1 MSQLLLLPGLTTWLP
16 RALPSMLPLPP
27 AQDTLLAQLLPPL
40 PQLLPPS
47 LLAPL
52 DTLVPLLV
60 FQVWLPTPM
69 VLWSQLM
76 SQLLLPQGLTIW
88 PLRALWAGKQQ
99 LTAQRKNQQL
109 LVSRQIVTA

>member
-47 LLAPL
+47 LLAQL
-52 DTLVPLLV
+52 DTLVPL
-60 FQVWLPTPM
+60 
-69 VLWSQLM
+69 LM
-76 SQLLLPQGLTIW
+76 SQLLLPQGLTTW
-88 PLRALWAGKQQ
+88 PLRVLWAGKQL

-109 LVSRQIVTA
+109 LVSRQIATTYSSKEKPTTS